1 MLALAH
7 RLLITK
13 RQFLSL
19 YVHLLLHLSEL
30 SLQVPLHLFQILP
43 LSVDLSV
50 LLSANIT
57 LLLDLMCFQVILS
70 PAYNERVKIM
80 YRKETAGYQQDLNF
94 LTKTISIYCLQ
105 DPV

>member
-7 RLLITK
+7 RLLIAE
-13 RQFLSL
+13 RQLLSL
-19 YVHLLLHLSEL
+19 HVHLLLHLSEL
-30 SLQVPLHLFQILP
+30 SLQVPLHLLQVLP

-57 LLLDLMCFQVILS
+57 LLLDLMCFQVIPS

-80 YRKETAGYQQDLNF
+80 YGRLLAATGLLIMNPF
-94 LTKTISIYCLQ
+94 SVSMLI
-105 DPV
+105 